1 MKKMV
6 NTTLENAISSQDTC
20 MKKCTKYKEFVSS
33 TQTRQKCLDQLRKKP
48 LAEMFIRKIFF
59 TATEKI
65 LVYSCTE
72 DSLKIKIHSNFD
84 GFS

>member
-6 NTTLENAISSQDTC
+6 NTTLENAISSQDTS
-20 MKKCTKYKEFVSS
+20 MKKCTKYKEFVSL
-33 TQTRQKCLDQLRKKP
+33 TQTRQKCLHQLRKKP

-59 TATEKI
+59 TAIEKI

-72 DSLKIKIHSNFD
+72 DSLKIQIHSNFD